1 MAGRLPS
8 SLVPTPG
15 WYADPHVPGQL
26 RWWDGAAWSA
36 HTMPAP
42 FVPPSGAYGSEV
54 PANPTSRSGRR
65 TALVAGAVA
74 VCGLLLAAVVLVVAL
89 GGHRT
94 ASNSQAQAHGSD
106 LGTGGPADTT
116 PLATRAAAADIPLLG
131 AEGSATHTHTL
142 LRIEVDGKKVTIP
155 AGIGIDGS
163 TDRIA
168 AVHTHAST
176 GVLHVESPDV
186 GDTYRLAQFLTLWGV
201 GSDAAS
207 ICQHLAGGPCDLSV
221 SVVDP
226 TGSDRSTLH
235 DYGPVP
241 EQASTAAR
249 GLDTELDQGA
259 VIVLELTTGG
269 QGDQPHITSQT

>member
-1 MAGRLPS
+1 
-8 SLVPTPG
+8 VPTPG

-36 HTMPAP
+36 ATMPAP
-42 FVPPSGAYGSEV
+42 PLPPSV
-54 PANPTSRSGRR
+54 PFGDPVPSPSSSSRR

-74 VCGLLLAAVVLVVAL
+74 IVGLLLVAVVLVVAL
-89 GGHRT
+89 TGRSTDSG
-94 ASNSQAQAHGSD
+94 SNLAQSHGSD

-142 LRIEVDGKKVTIP
+142 LRIEVDGKDLIIP

-176 GVLHVESPDV
+176 GVLHVESPKV

-201 GSDAAS
+201 GNDEAS
-207 ICQHLAGGPCDLSV
+207 ICQHLAQGPCHLSV
-221 SVVDP
+221 SVIDP
-226 TGSDRSTLH
+226 TGADQRTFR
-235 DYGPVP
+235 DFGPMPDPAMTV
-241 EQASTAAR
+241 AH
-249 GLDTELDQGA
+249 GLDTQLDQGA
-259 VIVLELTTGG
+259 VIMMELTTGN
-269 QGDQPHITSQT
+269 QPDQPDITSQT